1 MSSICGTVDLNTR
14 IFNFE
19 RLNAMAKALRLRGR
33 CGSHAYIK
41 DGVGLHSNQNNA
53 SDLFTLTRKEGSL
66 TIVFD
71 GSISNKEEICES
83 LSLPHSLDSAELAL
97 RAYAALGA
105 RALSYFDGE
114 FALAIYDERQK
125 ELLVARDKRGAKP
138 LFYTVLD
145 STFIFASEI
154 KALLCASPSC
164 LEVECAALSELI
176 AFPDDDIVTSDIYRN
191 VNELPRGCFA
201 IYSRLGLQISAYDQI
216 ATKKPI
222 KAEGN
227 IILSQASDFPIDKA
241 LMLSL
246 FAFDR
251 PAFDEYT
258 LSYISAIDGKEG
270 EIFIEDPR
278 LYDNEAFALERADRL
293 GALCGVTVR
302 PIEKKEPPQIS
313 DSELYKIEKKLTDK
327 ACELFSSSSD
337 SKIRALFGVDLYR
350 RIKKTSSVSQRIRSL
365 GMMLQSELWL
375 CHYPVIII

>member
-33 CGSHAYIK
+33 GGSHAYIK

-53 SDLFTLTRKEGSL
+53 SELFTLSRKAGNL

-71 GSISNKEEICES
+71 GSISNKDELCEW
-83 LSLPHSLDSAELAL
+83 LSLPNTIDSAELAL
-97 RAYAALGA
+97 RAYATLGT
-105 RALSYFDGE
+105 RAPSYFDGE

-125 ELLVARDKRGAKP
+125 ELFVARDKRGAKP
-138 LFYTVLD
+138 LFYTVIG
-145 STFIFASEI
+145 STFIFASEV

-164 LEVECAALSELI
+164 LEVDRAALSELI
-176 AFPDDDIVTSDIYRN
+176 VSPSDDIATSDIYRN
-191 VNELPRGCFA
+191 LNELPVGCFA
-201 IYSRLGLQISAYDQI
+201 IYSGLGLQISAYEQI
-216 ATKKPI
+216 ATEKSI
-222 KAEGN
+222 KAHGG
-227 IILSQASDFPIDKA
+227 IILPQASDYPIDKA

-258 LSYISAIDGKEG
+258 PAYISAIDGKEG

-278 LYDNEAFALERADRL
+278 AYDNVSFALERADRL
-293 GALCGVTVR
+293 GALCGVTVH
-302 PIEKKEPPQIS
+302 PTEKKEPPQES

-337 SKIRALFGVDLYR
+337 SKIRALFGVEIYR
-350 RIKKTSSVSQRIRSL
+350 RITKASSVSQRIRSL
-365 GMMLQSELWL
+365 GMMLQGELWL
-375 CHYPVIII
+375 CNYPIIII